1 MLEESLHMLFLRAF
15 HARRNYLRPSL
26 TELGFGSGQPKLVD
40 YLDIHGPCRQRELAE
55 YFEIDPAAVSRMLDS
70 LEKRGYV
77 VRRVSDGS
85 RRCDQVAVTEAGR
98 RAAAEWRKRRQETDE
113 VMLRGFTPEER
124 RQLED
129 FLARA
134 YRNLRAERGGEP
146 PCES

>member
-1 MLEESLHMLFLRAF
+1 MERSFHMLLYRAF
-15 HARRNYLRPSL
+15 HAQRHYLRGGLREVGLEP
-26 TELGFGSGQPKLVD
+26 GQPKLLE
-40 YLDIHGPCRQRELAE
+40 YLSRYGPCRQRELAE

-134 YRNLRAERGGEP
+134 YRNLRAGRGGEP